1 MRSIKEMNKR
11 LDEYE
16 NEILKRDE
24 IIKELQRRI
33 DKTYQA
39 IDELL
44 YYDDF
49 KDITNASFGN
59 VKEEL
64 KFYLS
69 GYKHIE
75 DFRKNELKKRV

>member
-16 NEILKRDE
+16 KEILKRDE

-33 DKTYQA
+33 DKTNQA

-44 YYDDF
+44 YYDEF
-49 KDITNASFGN
+49 IDITNANFGN
-59 VKEEL
+59 IKEEL

-69 GYKHIE
+69 GYEHIA
-75 DFRKNELKKRV
+75 DFRKNELKKER